1 MGNFLSGLANVFMPK
16 AAETTATGAQA
27 PDMTASHNP
36 NQPAAMTA
44 TGLPGPVDPA
54 QVAARQAAQQE
65 AARETI
71 SQISA
76 PVQVQDPSA
85 PVIAQVPQALKLSEL
100 IAKQAEEVAQQAQKT
115 IDMLKEQYLAAIAQ
129 EQPAAQATA
138 PVQAVSAQGAP
149 VQQTPVANPLA
160 TQTATTASTEELS
173 AAEMEQ
179 MSALLASIMSGAQEA
194 PTTAAPVVAQV
205 AAPAAAAVAQAPVI
219 PQVPA
224 AATVA

>member
-44 TGLPGPVDPA
+44 TGLPGPVDSA
-54 QVAARQAAQQE
+54 QVAAQQAE
-65 AARETI
+65 ARARATAI
-71 SQISA
+71 SQ